1 MNLGHPPVCNP
12 GNHIMLMTPPV
23 GRSDLWGMMMYS
35 VGFSR
40 SLAGYGVL
48 GHKESDTTEVT

>member
-12 GNHIMLMTPPV
+12 GNRIMLMTPPV

-48 GHKESDTTEVT
+48 GHKGPTQLK